1 MYDNNILKYSDKYIQ
16 RFINLEDEGRF
27 HISRYDDLVLPY
39 SIGLSYT
46 NKIIGDLKTI
56 FSVGFNSN
64 AYSYN
69 GIKTWSQY
77 NIQWRQYLSKSTSF
91 RFSYSYIPNFYIR
104 HFRDDDWV
112 DRFGYTPETFQPYE
126 FSKDDFSAWIQH
138 NFFWKTTRVRLYFT
152 YMRYFHNEHY
162 TEYDSDNL
170 LYGFRVYQSLTK
182 NIKVNGG
189 YKYVSS
195 DAKGIDEINDL
206 NEDEIATRGDA
217 DYNEHIYSIGAAFTF
232 PKVFG
237 LKNDISITGQYQ
249 RRLFTTDH
257 YLELDP
263 IHAGRDDKNFRIYSS
278 YKLNIF
284 SYLSVTAFYNWIYR
298 DSDTLAEANREYLS
312 DEKDYSQYQLGI
324 KINYK
329 IQF

>member
-1 MYDNNILKYSDKYIQ
+1 
-16 RFINLEDEGRF
+16 
-27 HISRYDDLVLPY
+27 
-39 SIGLSYT
+39 
-46 NKIIGDLKTI
+46 
-56 FSVGFNSN
+56 
-64 AYSYN
+64 
-69 GIKTWSQY
+69 
-77 NIQWRQYLSKSTSF
+77 
-91 RFSYSYIPNFYIR
+91 
-104 HFRDDDWV
+104 
-112 DRFGYTPETFQPYE
+112 
-126 FSKDDFSAWIQH
+126 
-138 NFFWKTTRVRLYFT
+138 
-152 YMRYFHNEHY
+152 MRYFHNEHY

-206 NEDEIATRGDA
+206 NETEIATRGDA

-249 RRLFTTDH
+249 RRIFTTDH

-278 YKLNIF
+278 YNLNIF